1 MQSRFDPPTVT
12 LVNTPTQRYSDP
24 RACNL
29 ADYSTIPPLG
39 LGYVATAASEVVGGS
54 NVSLLDA
61 EHLRLSVAET
71 AQRVISRR
79 PTFLGINV
87 TTPNYAIAAEIIALV
102 GAELGDCVIVGGT
115 HAILRADAIL
125 QDPNISQFI
134 YGVCTGD
141 GEPTIQSLLSGTKR
155 SQIPNFKFED
165 ESGQVVA
172 SSCTKQLTA
181 EELDRLNLDRRF
193 FANDPLTDGLTTE
206 SYVLSSRGCPFR
218 CAFCAAPKL
227 CDKLTRRSD
236 QSVRAELQM
245 LIANG
250 VNYIRFVDDLLLTS
264 VKRIAALKDI
274 FDSLGMSRC
283 NFGFEATARASITS
297 KFEPHAWQALAE
309 MGLTELEIGIESG
322 SPRILALMD
331 KGTTRFEV
339 SRTVRE
345 AVAYG
350 IKVKGFFM
358 VGYPTETKQDLD
370 LTIQFAR
377 SLKEIAG
384 DHIRFSPV
392 IAKAY
397 PGTGL
402 YEKHERLVERFANDT
417 LLVLSK
423 WSKRANSEKA
433 AALLNARTRYNSVH
447 TRNGRPTVLSELTG
461 GATLEE
467 AVDALSI
474 LILISDEH
482 SIDGEAYV
490 ANSGWIG
497 SAHYRPKKVTDSG

>member
-1 MQSRFDPPTVT
+1 MPTVT
-12 LVNTPTQRYSDP
+12 LVNTPTQRYSQPGISD
-24 RACNL
+24 L

-39 LGYVATAASEVVGGS
+39 LGYVATAASEVVGAS

-71 AQRVISRR
+71 AHRVISQR
-79 PTFLGINV
+79 PTFVGINV
-87 TTPNYAIAAEIIALV
+87 TSPNYAVAREIITLV
-102 GAELGDCVIVGGT
+102 GTELGARVIIGGT

-125 QDPNISQFI
+125 QEPSIRAFI

-155 SQIPNFKFED
+155 SHIPNFKYQNET
-165 ESGQVVA
+165 GQLVA
-172 SSCTKQLTA
+172 SSCTKRLTS
-181 EELDRLNLDRRF
+181 EELDRLRLDRRF
-193 FANDPLTDGLTTE
+193 FANDPLIDGLTTE

-218 CAFCAAPKL
+218 CAFCAAPRL
-227 CDKLTRRSD
+227 CDELTRRSD
-236 QSVRAELQM
+236 ESIRAELQT

-250 VNYIRFVDDLLLTS
+250 INYIRFVDDLLLTS
-264 VKRIAALKDI
+264 TKRIAALRGI
-274 FDSLGMSRC
+274 FNSLGLSQC

-297 KFEPHAWQALAE
+297 KFRADTWQALAKI
-309 MGLTELEIGIESG
+309 GLKELEIGIESG
-322 SPRILALMD
+322 SPRILELME
-331 KGTTRFEV
+331 KRTTRLEV
-339 SRTVRE
+339 SKTVRE
-345 AVAYG
+345 AVTHG

-433 AALLNARTRYNSVH
+433 ATLLDARTRYNSVH

-467 AVDALSI
+467 VVDALSI

-482 SIDGEAYV
+482 SIDL
-490 ANSGWIG
+490 NSHGR
-497 SAHYRPKKVTDSG
+497 SLKHSHLLRDLS